1 MLRKKKCAVPGGAG
15 SGANQKETMRFKSST
30 IRRVCQAAGI
40 AGAVLA
46 LTAAANADAIGY
58 CVIPA
63 WKVRAEEKKAIVVL
77 EIKNF
82 QYNERLISGLIPEK
96 AVPKVEEVTKPYTDA
111 ELEMLACVIYQE
123 AGGDEATDET
133 RRMVGEVVLN
143 RVNDPRFPD
152 TIEGVLLQKSQ
163 YGRMHWTGIVWPAR
177 ASNPN
182 EAYAVERAY
191 RCAEAIF
198 TQERL
203 LPEDVVWQAE
213 FKQGKE
219 CVVHVDGYYFCR

>member
-1 MLRKKKCAVPGGAG
+1 MLRKTKCAVPGGAG
-15 SGANQKETMRFKSST
+15 ATQIKKETMRKQNST

-46 LTAAANADAIGY
+46 LTAATNADAIGF

-63 WKVRAEEKKAIVVL
+63 WKVRAEEEKEIVL
-77 EIKNF
+77 EVKSF
-82 QYNERLISGLIPEK
+82 QYNERLISGLIPEE
-96 AVPKVEEVTKPYTDA
+96 AAPKLVEAAKSYTDA

-163 YGRMHWTGIVWPAR
+163 YGRMHWTGIIWPAR

-191 RCAEAIF
+191 RCAEAVF
-198 TQERL
+198 AQDRL